1 MLMNCHENYEK
12 ELLRKRFLEIIEDIS
27 KRGPDALEEHL
38 DEMVWLTCRIGS
50 SIEVKLGEL
59 LNKEMERAFKG
70 VLESKSPEEAIPHL
84 ANFFSL
90 LNIKRFVIPIIAPI
104 SAMAVLWPLLISPAE
119 ARYIMDR
126 LLPSLVEEAK
136 KKAEEATKEAE
147 KTQEEIEEELK
158 TRWYRV

>member
-1 MLMNCHENYEK
+1 MNCHEKYEK
-12 ELLRKRFLEIIEDIS
+12 ELLMKRFLEIIEDIS
-27 KRGPDALEEHL
+27 KRGPDALEERL
-38 DEMVWLTCRIGS
+38 DEMVRLTCKIGS
-50 SIEVKLGEL
+50 LTIEEKLREL
-59 LNKEMERAFKG
+59 LDKEMERACQG
-70 VLESKSPEEAIPHL
+70 VLGSKSLVETMSHL

-90 LNIKRFVIPIIAPI
+90 LNIKRYVIPIIAPI
-104 SAMAVLWPLLISPAE
+104 FAMAVLWPLFISPAE

-136 KKAEEATKEAE
+136 KKAEEATKEAK